1 MKQLIPYLKPYWKL
15 LLAASLAALAA
26 SLSNLFLPDIMSD
39 ILNNGVYE
47 KDFSYI
53 LTCCGRMFLVAVVG
67 MAMTLLSSYLSC
79 RIVAHFSGDLRCSI
93 FHKVNTMTFEEF
105 GQMGTAALVT
115 RATHDV
121 ETVSWIAGELSN
133 TVFTVPTMFFGGVG
147 LTMAKDMSLAWTILA
162 FVPVILLV
170 VVRVGKNIVPL
181 WIKSDEYTDQQN
193 DLMRQRLRGIRV
205 IRAFR
210 AESGEQDRIAE
221 ATRLMADNIIKSNV
235 SMGLISPLA
244 TFLLNGAVV
253 LIVYLGGFRMERG
266 SGLTGGDVFAVVQY
280 VTLIANA
287 VIMAAFSIV
296 MFPHVQVA
304 SQRIGQVL
312 NAKTMV
318 DPIAPTGI
326 RLSGQIDFEQV
337 SFQYEGAS
345 DSAVKQVTFSVKPGE
360 KIAIIGGTGAGKS
373 TLVSLLLGFRMP
385 TEGTLKLDGISTEE
399 LSRQDMR
406 QNISVCLQ
414 SATIYSGT
422 VRENIAMSNP
432 HATDEEIWAA
442 LEVAQGAEFVREYA
456 DGLEHEI
463 TQSGKNLS
471 GGQKQR
477 LSIARAVLKGAP
489 IFVFDDSFSA
499 LDFLTEAKLRTAL
512 ARAIQGKTQIIITQ
526 RVSSAMHADR
536 IVVMDGGMVVG
547 QGNHESL
554 LRSCQVYREIY
565 ASQTG
570 GEA

>member
-1 MKQLIPYLKPYWKL
+1 
-15 LLAASLAALAA
+15 
-26 SLSNLFLPDIMSD
+26 
-39 ILNNGVYE
+39 
-47 KDFSYI
+47 
-53 LTCCGRMFLVAVVG
+53 
-67 MAMTLLSSYLSC
+67 
-79 RIVAHFSGDLRCSI
+79 
-93 FHKVNTMTFEEF
+93 
-105 GQMGTAALVT
+105 
-115 RATHDV
+115 
-121 ETVSWIAGELSN
+121 
-133 TVFTVPTMFFGGVG
+133 
-147 LTMAKDMSLAWTILA
+147 
-162 FVPVILLV
+162 
-170 VVRVGKNIVPL
+170 
-181 WIKSDEYTDQQN
+181 
-193 DLMRQRLRGIRV
+193 MR
-205 IRAFR
+205 
-210 AESGEQDRIAE
+210 
-221 ATRLMADNIIKSNV
+221 
-235 SMGLISPLA
+235 
-244 TFLLNGAVV
+244 
-253 LIVYLGGFRMERG
+253 
-266 SGLTGGDVFAVVQY
+266 
-280 VTLIANA
+280 
-287 VIMAAFSIV
+287 
-296 MFPHVQVA
+296 
-304 SQRIGQVL
+304 
-312 NAKTMV
+312 
-318 DPIAPTGI
+318 
-326 RLSGQIDFEQV
+326 
-337 SFQYEGAS
+337 AS

-456 DGLEHEI
+456 DGLDHEI

-512 ARAIQGKTQIIITQ
+512 AQAIQGKTQIIITQ

>member
-253 LIVYLGGFRMERG
+253 IIVYLGGFRMERG

-337 SFQYEGAS
+337 LFQYEGAS

-456 DGLEHEI
+456 DGLDHEI

-512 ARAIQGKTQIIITQ
+512 AQAIQGKTQIIITQ